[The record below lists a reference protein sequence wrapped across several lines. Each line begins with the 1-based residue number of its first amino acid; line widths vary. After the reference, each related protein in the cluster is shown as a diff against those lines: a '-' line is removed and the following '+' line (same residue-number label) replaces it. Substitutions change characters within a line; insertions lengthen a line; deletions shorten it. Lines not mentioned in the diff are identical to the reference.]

1 MVSFRR
7 MTVWGAVMACLWA
20 LGPLDSAWAKKGAS
34 QEVELTDIKSFDKVF
49 RSAREIDRKVTSAE
63 KEVDRSQKNLN
74 KALGIKND
82 EPISKALAQL
92 NRRADRKIT
101 VVMDGSV
108 PKLKAT
114 DAVPKNVEDGID
126 AVNKMTRGFVGS
138 IADLSGA
145 ADESKTLKKRAEAM
159 PGNLKDE
166 MKKDGAGWLDLILK
180 LPKTAKTLTHN
191 TVIIASLPGRSTRV
205 VKDMT
210 GVVSAVKSEFSSG
223 R

>member
-1 MVSFRR
+1 MSFRT
-7 MTVWGAVMACLWA
+7 MMVWCGLWA
-20 LGPLDSAWAKKGAS
+20 GLCAMGPANTAWAKKGAS

-82 EPISKALAQL
+82 EPIGKALAQL
-92 NRRADRKIT
+92 NRRADRKIS

-114 DAVPKNVEDGID
+114 DAVPKNVEEGID

-145 ADESKTLKKRAEAM
+145 AEESKTLKKRAQAM

-166 MKKDGAGWLDLILK
+166 MKKDGAGWLDLIFK

-191 TVIIASLPGRSTRV
+191 TAVIASLPGRSTRV
-205 VKDMT
+205 VKEMT
-210 GVVSAVKSEFSSG
+210 EVVSAVKSEFSSG